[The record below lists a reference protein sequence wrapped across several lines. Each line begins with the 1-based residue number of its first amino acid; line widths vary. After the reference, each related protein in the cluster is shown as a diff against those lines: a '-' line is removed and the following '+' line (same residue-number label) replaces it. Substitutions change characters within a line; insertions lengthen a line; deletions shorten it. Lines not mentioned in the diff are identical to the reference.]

1 MGARRANSVMEAALA
16 GVQSRL
22 NQLLETK
29 NTNVNAV
36 YGSDK
41 STARTV
47 YNQLGG
53 KTTMTLDTVLSL
65 IGMFPD
71 VSTEWVIRGVG
82 KMVIEPRKMS
92 NERVI
97 NVGDGNVTATGNGK
111 IENVVKKD
119 NIDYKESYLIMQGEL
134 REAKAKLAIYE
145 PVAKKALGL
154 E

>member
-82 KMVIEPRKMS
+82 KMVIEPRKIS
-92 NERVI
+92 NEKVV
-97 NVGDGNVTATGNGK
+97 NLGDGNVTATGNGK
-111 IENVVKKD
+111 IENVVKEA

>member
-82 KMVIEPRKMS
+82 KMVIEPRKIS
-92 NERVI
+92 NEKVV
-97 NVGDGNVTATGNGK
+97 NLGDGNVTATGNGK
-111 IENVVKKD
+111 IENVVKEA

-134 REAKAKLAIYE
+134 REARAKLAIYE